1 MKKICFRME
10 IPRKHA
16 EDTDFAVHT
25 ASEKYYRKPARD
37 DEEEMDVDY
46 LGLSSHS

>member
-1 MKKICFRME
+1 ME
-10 IPRKHA
+10 TSRKRVKD
-16 EDTDFAVHT
+16 EDLITYATF
-25 ASEKYYRKPARD
+25 EKYYKKFIRD

>member
-1 MKKICFRME
+1 ME
-10 IPRKHA
+10 TSRKRVKDEDLITHA
-16 EDTDFAVHT
+16 TF
-25 ASEKYYRKPARD
+25 EKYYKKFIR